1 MFDIYT
7 DSASNLTADLA
18 DTPGIKIIPYT
29 CRLDG
34 GEFVCYD
41 ENRPFED
48 TAREFY
54 AKMREGAAVST
65 TLINAG
71 RLAEAFEQSLRDG
84 RDVLFIGM
92 SSGLTGTIQSARSAA
107 ATLADK
113 YPGMLVKVCDSFS
126 ASLGEGL
133 LVLQAAKLKQNGASL
148 EDTLT
153 WLEQNKMSMSQ
164 VFTVD
169 DLKYL
174 RKGGRIS
181 GISALV
187 GSLLHIKPVLR
198 ATNEGTIGFFSKTL
212 GRRRSLDALVEQFSL
227 RALDGPQTIGI
238 AHGDC
243 EADARY
249 VAERVLALRP
259 GSEVIMRYYDLCTGA
274 HVGPGTVALFFFS
287 TGRE

>member
-92 SSGLTGTIQSARSAA
+92 SSLIILPRRPPQRLPTNTGHARYVRLSVPRRAA
-107 ATLADK
+107 
-113 YPGMLVKVCDSFS
+113 
-126 ASLGEGL
+126 
-133 LVLQAAKLKQNGASL
+133 VLQAA
-148 EDTLT
+148 
-153 WLEQNKMSMSQ
+153 
-164 VFTVD
+164 
-169 DLKYL
+169 
-174 RKGGRIS
+174 
-181 GISALV
+181 
-187 GSLLHIKPVLR
+187 IKIKRR
-198 ATNEGTIGFFSKTL
+198 A
-212 GRRRSLDALVEQFSL
+212 
-227 RALDGPQTIGI
+227 
-238 AHGDC
+238 
-243 EADARY
+243 
-249 VAERVLALRP
+249 
-259 GSEVIMRYYDLCTGA
+259 
-274 HVGPGTVALFFFS
+274 
-287 TGRE
+287 